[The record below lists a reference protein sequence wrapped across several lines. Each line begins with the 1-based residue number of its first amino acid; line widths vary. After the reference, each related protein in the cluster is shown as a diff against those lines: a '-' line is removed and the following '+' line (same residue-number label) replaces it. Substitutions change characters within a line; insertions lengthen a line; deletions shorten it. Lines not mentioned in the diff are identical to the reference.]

1 MLDCFPLICN
11 LFATSQN
18 DNDGRW
24 LNQAQL
30 LSKIAGS
37 HILKI
42 IVEQEQVIIHI
53 FGQSQSLL
61 TSLSQIY
68 KKAFLLQFQ
77 THKPG
82 KIFFIFY

>member
-1 MLDCFPLICN
+1 MLDCFLLLRN

-18 DNDGRW
+18 DNNGRR

-53 FGQSQSLL
+53 LSQSQPLL
-61 TSLSQIY
+61 TSLS
-68 KKAFLLQFQ
+68 
-77 THKPG
+77 
-82 KIFFIFY
+82 